1 MWAGKKK
8 KTEEEGNARQ
18 REQLVLRPRGCG
30 DGPRESQVVP
40 CGIGREFRVASNL
53 R

>member
-8 KTEEEGNARQ
+8 KKEEEGNARQ
-18 REQLVLRPRGCG
+18 RERRVLRPRGCG
-30 DGPRESQVVP
+30 EGPRESRVVS